1 MLRPVTGFV
10 LAGGKSS
17 RMGTNKALLTLDG
30 ATLLQ
35 HTQQLLQSVCQQ
47 VFILGQKELYGS
59 FGECIEDVYPQC
71 GPLGGIHAALLKSS
85 TEFNLITAVDTPF
98 LTAELLGYMADRAMQ
113 SRAVVTTP
121 CLGGFYQ
128 PLCSVYSREFLM
140 IAERALKSGNY
151 KIVPLFPEGRTLV
164 ISEAELAGFGVTPEI
179 FDNLNTP
186 EDMERAR
193 RRSSAQQS

>member
-17 RMGTNKALLTLDG
+17 RMGANKALLSLDG

-35 HTQQLLQSVCQQ
+35 RTQQLLQSVCQR

-59 FGECIEDVYPQC
+59 FGECVEDVYPEC
-71 GPLGGIHAALLKSS
+71 GPLGGIHAALLNSS
-85 TEFNLITAVDTPF
+85 TQFNLITAVDTPF
-98 LTAELLGYMADRAMQ
+98 LTAELLDYLVDQATQ
-113 SRAVVTTP
+113 SQAVVTTP
-121 CLGGFYQ
+121 RLGGFDQ
-128 PLCSVYSREFLM
+128 PLCSVYSREFLT
-140 IAERALKSGNY
+140 IAEASLKSGTY
-151 KIVPLFPEGRTLV
+151 KIVPLFPRQRTLV
-164 ISEAELAGFGVTPEI
+164 IREAELAEFGVTPEI

-193 RRSSAQQS
+193 RRSSAQHS

>member
-1 MLRPVTGFV
+1 MVRPVTGFV

-17 RMGTNKALLTLDG
+17 RMGTNKALLSLDG

-35 HTQQLLQSVCQQ
+35 RTQQLLQSVCQR
-47 VFILGQKELYGS
+47 VLILGQKELYGS
-59 FGECIEDVYPQC
+59 FGECVEDVYPEC
-71 GPLGGIHAALLKSS
+71 GPLGGIHAALLNSS

-98 LTAELLGYMADRAMQ
+98 LTAELLRYMADRAAQ

-121 CLGGFYQ
+121 RLGGFDQ
-128 PLCSVYSREFLM
+128 PLCSVYSREFLP
-140 IAERALKSGNY
+140 IAETALKSGNY
-151 KIVPLFPEGRTLV
+151 KIVPLFPRERTLV
-164 ISEAELAGFGVTPEI
+164 ISEAELVEFGVTPEI

-193 RRSSAQQS
+193 RRSSAQHS